1 MKSHR
6 QILKGLQYNSVERG
20 VQRPSHLDGIF
31 AGGERQVE
39 GDERGD
45 RVMRAKSESRFS
57 FWQSKRDGR
66 NLEAARGRV
75 RKWKGKRAVLLGR
88 EGVINRRI
96 GCGIADDWSQF
107 EFLPGALDGLRLL
120 AAHGCQ
126 VLVISNA
133 ERRAR
138 GFLGGREQRE
148 LTQRMLL
155 EVALAGGDIDKA
167 YDCAAAA
174 RTAQMEYTD
183 VLKLALEEHGLRAA
197 ETCVISDMLEEVR
210 AAGTVGCPVIL
221 LRREAFLGEFA
232 ADSRAG
238 QHVASNLREAAERVV
253 RGGQRTLDELLRE
266 SATLDSDASDASLLW
281 RGTLLN
287 SYSGG
292 RER

>member
-1 MKSHR
+1 
-6 QILKGLQYNSVERG
+6 
-20 VQRPSHLDGIF
+20 
-31 AGGERQVE
+31 
-39 GDERGD
+39 
-45 RVMRAKSESRFS
+45 MRAKSESRFS
-57 FWQSKRDGR
+57 FWQSTRDGR

-75 RKWKGKRAVLLGR
+75 RGWKGKRAVLLGR

-120 AAHGCQ
+120 AAHGYQ

-133 ERRAR
+133 ERKAR

-155 EVALAGGDIDKA
+155 EVALAGGDIDKS
-167 YDCAAAA
+167 YDCAKAA

-183 VLKLALEEHGLRAA
+183 VLKLALEEHGLRPA
-197 ETCVISDMLEEVR
+197 ETCVISDALDEVR
-210 AAGTVGCPVIL
+210 AAGAVGCPVIL
-221 LRREAFLGEFA
+221 LRREAFLGEFG

-238 QHVASNLREAAERVV
+238 EAVASNLREAAERVV
-253 RGGQRTLDELLRE
+253 RRGQRTLDELLRE
-266 SATLDSDASDASLLW
+266 RMAGETDASSTSLLW
-281 RGTLLN
+281 RGTLLD

-292 RER
+292 QGR